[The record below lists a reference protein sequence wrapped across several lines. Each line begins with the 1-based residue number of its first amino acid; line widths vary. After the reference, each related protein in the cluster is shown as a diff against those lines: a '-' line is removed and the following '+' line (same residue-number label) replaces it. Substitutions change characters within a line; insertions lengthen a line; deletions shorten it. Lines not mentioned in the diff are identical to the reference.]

1 MRRISFVGQSLND
14 IKQFPENAKRES
26 GYQLDRVQ
34 RGLNPNDWKSMVSM
48 GAGVKEIRIKDATG
62 IYRVIYVAKYLDTL
76 FVLHAFKK
84 KTQKIAKRDLN
95 IIKERLKIVEQEIK
109 ND

>member
-1 MRRISFVGQSLND
+1 MRCISFVGQSLD
-14 IKQFPENAKRES
+14 DLKQFPENAKREA

-34 RGLNPNDWKSMVSM
+34 RGLNPNDWKSMSNM

-62 IYRVIYVAKYLDTL
+62 IYRVIYVAKYLDAL

-84 KTQKIAKRDLN
+84 KTQKTSKRDKS

-109 ND
+109 K